1 MKPVQ
6 SVFNFNN
13 IKILNMSGN
22 SSFNIGEISNKEF
35 SSTNN
40 IKGLNSSI
48 GDHSESQ
55 SIMKISDFDEEDNEQ
70 PKAKNPSESETFNPI

>member
-1 MKPVQ
+1 VKPVQ

-35 SSTNN
+35 SSSNN
-40 IKGLNSSI
+40 IKGLNSAI
-48 GDHSESQ
+48 GDHSDSH
-55 SIMKISDFDEEDNEQ
+55 SIMKISSFDEVEEDQ
-70 PKAKNPSESETFNPI
+70 AKEKDPSESEHYTTI